1 MMYLRP
7 AEPEEV
13 FHVAK
18 HMREH
23 DYKEISCLRWTEG
36 RDDLAAD
43 LTERYSN
50 YPNCYVCGDGAD
62 RIAIIVYV
70 PVRSG
75 VWSIGMFATDNF
87 QKVGG
92 YLTKKIIREIIPM
105 LMEGGAHRIECQSI
119 EGYDA
124 IHKWL
129 GTLGLREESKLL
141 GFGRDGEDFCQF
153 TWVKK
158 RDGDLRAL
166 TGHRNGE
173 RLCA

>member
-18 HMREH
+18 HMRKH
-23 DYKEISCLRWTEG
+23 DYKEISCLRWAEG

-50 YPNCYVCGDGAD
+50 YPNCYVCGNGSDC
-62 RIAIIVYV
+62 IAIIVYV
-70 PVRSG
+70 PIRSG

-105 LMEGGAHRIECQSI
+105 LMDAGAPAFAGPAPCGPAPPRQTLQNRQIYENKAANAYRRGQRSQPSFHHPAHHTPRACQRIACC
-119 EGYDA
+119 
-124 IHKWL
+124 
-129 GTLGLREESKLL
+129 RP
-141 GFGRDGEDFCQF
+141 
-153 TWVKK
+153 
-158 RDGDLRAL
+158 
-166 TGHRNGE
+166 
-173 RLCA
+173 

>member
-13 FHVAK
+13 FYVAK

-23 DYKEISCLRWTEG
+23 DYREISCLRWAEG

-43 LTERYSN
+43 LTERYS
-50 YPNCYVCGDGAD
+50 
-62 RIAIIVYV
+62 I
-70 PVRSG
+70 RSG

-105 LMEGGAHRIECQSI
+105 LMDAGAHRIECQSI

-129 GTLGLREESKLL
+129 GTLGLQEESKLM
-141 GFGRDGEDFCQF
+141 GYGRDGEDFCQF